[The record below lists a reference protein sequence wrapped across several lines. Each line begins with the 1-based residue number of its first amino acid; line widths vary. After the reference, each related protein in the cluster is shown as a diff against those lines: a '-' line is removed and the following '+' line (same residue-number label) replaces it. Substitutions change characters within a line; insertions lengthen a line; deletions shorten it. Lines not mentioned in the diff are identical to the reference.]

1 MSGTMKRSDTLNAG
15 RRPAAFVAG
24 LAALALAGCASATGV
39 AGGCPPA
46 QPGDV
51 ATVGDNFQYKLASG
65 DQLRVTVFGEE
76 SLSGEFSVDGQGAVS
91 LPLVGEID
99 AQGLTVRQFQRA
111 LETKL
116 KDGYL
121 LEPRVS
127 AEVMNYR
134 PFYIYGEVNNAG
146 NYPYVEGLT
155 VQNAIAMAGDFTYRA
170 NRRQICMKSTDTTVE
185 REVELTP
192 NLLVRPGDTI
202 RVRERIL

>member
-1 MSGTMKRSDTLNAG
+1 MKRSDTLNAG